1 MKESETVKEYTNR
14 LLGIVNKV
22 TLLDMK
28 FNDSRIVEKILVRVL
43 ESFKVSITTLKIT
56 KDLSRITLRIV
67 NLIVGTRAKETY

>member
-1 MKESETVKEYTNR
+1 MKESETVKEYTNW

>member
-1 MKESETVKEYTNR
+1 
-14 LLGIVNKV
+14 
-22 TLLDMK
+22 MK